1 MNSIANV
8 SMAQRAAVIIS
19 ILGEEVARPIIEN
32 LDDDA
37 LERVEALLDSI
48 NSLPVDQT
56 AHIIIDFLEQIRGT
70 SGALMVG
77 KNQVRQLI
85 TSIEDMRRT
94 SAEFSMDFGGD
105 DDFAMDLDDASGEP
119 ERSVWERLADYDDD
133 RVAAYLGRLTPNLCA
148 LVLRQ
153 MTVTQCSNVLS
164 VMDDEK
170 LPLVMDYLVDGGP
183 DDPAINSVIEQMID
197 IEFLCAEQDVSDTDR
212 EHLQQ
217 LGELLSLI
225 PADKRDKLVKF
236 LETEHEGKLH
246 DIQKSLFTIEGL
258 PDALPR
264 NAIPVLFR
272 ELKDGE
278 DVKLIASLRS
288 ENNEV
293 AEFLLGN
300 ISSRQA
306 TQIREDL
313 DRVGKLSDE
322 EVEDIQRNLLLKLMA
337 LKRDGV
343 IVLV

>member
-1 MNSIANV
+1 MNSIAHV

-19 ILGEEVARPIIEN
+19 FLGEDVARPIIEN
-32 LDDDA
+32 LDDEA

-48 NSLPVDQT
+48 NALPADQT
-56 AHIIIDFLEQIRGT
+56 AHIIIDFLDQIRGT
-70 SGALMVG
+70 SGALSVG

-85 TSIEDMRRT
+85 TSIEDMRR
-94 SAEFSMDFGGD
+94 SASEFEMGFGGD
-105 DDFAMDLDDASGEP
+105 DDFALDFADAIGEP
-119 ERSVWERLADYDDD
+119 ERSVWERLADYEVD
-133 RVAAYLGRLTPNLCA
+133 RVAAYLNRLTPNLCA

-153 MTVTQCSNVLS
+153 MSVTQCSDILS
-164 VMDDEK
+164 TMDDEK
-170 LPLVMDYLVDGGP
+170 LPQVMNYLVDGGP
-183 DDPAINSVIEQMID
+183 DDPAINAVIEQMID
-197 IEFLCAEQDVSDTDR
+197 IEFLCAEQDVSDSDR

-225 PADKRDKLVKF
+225 PADKRDKLVQF
-236 LETEHEGKLH
+236 LESEHEGKLH
-246 DIQKSLFTIEGL
+246 DIQKSMFTIEGL
-258 PDALPR
+258 PESLPR
-264 NAIPVLFR
+264 NAIPILFR
-272 ELKDGE
+272 ELKEGE

-322 EVEDIQRNLLLKLMA
+322 DVEAVQRSLLLTLMM

-343 IVLV
+343 INLM

>member
-1 MNSIANV
+1 MNTIAHV
-8 SMAQRAAVIIS
+8 TMAQRAAVIIS
-19 ILGEEVARPIIEN
+19 ILGEEVARPIIET
-32 LDDDA
+32 LDDAA

-48 NSLPVDQT
+48 NSLPADQT
-56 AHIIIDFLEQIRGT
+56 AQIIIDFLEQIRGT
-70 SGALMVG
+70 SGALVVG

-85 TSIEDMRRT
+85 NSIEDMRRT
-94 SAEFSMDFGGD
+94 AAEFSMDLGGD
-105 DDFAMDLDDASGEP
+105 DAFMMDFDDAIGEP
-119 ERSVWERLADYDDD
+119 ERSVWERLADYDAQ
-133 RVAAYLGRLTPNLCA
+133 RVAAYMQRLTPNLCA
-148 LVLRQ
+148 LILRQ
-153 MTVTQCSNVLS
+153 MSVTQCSDVLS
-164 VMDDEK
+164 IMDDEK

-183 DDPAINSVIEQMID
+183 DDPAINAVIEKMVD
-197 IEFLCAEQDVSDTDR
+197 IEFLCAEQDVNDSDR

-225 PADKRDKLVKF
+225 PAEKRDMLVKF
-236 LETEHEGKLH
+236 LETEHEGKLE

-264 NAIPVLFR
+264 NAIPILFR
-272 ELKDGE
+272 ELKEGE

-322 EVEDIQRNLLLKLMA
+322 EVEEIQRNLLLKLMV
-337 LKRDGV
+337 LKREGA
-343 IVLV
+343 IVLD